1 MLSTNDGYFLT
12 GAILAILVFSMFLLA
27 AGGADAQGD
36 IPHLF
41 AGIAYVDGAR
51 APEGTIIEAASGGAV
66 IGRAAVLEINGDA
79 NYKLHVQRP
88 PGGATEV
95 GFTVG
100 GHPALETATWERG
113 ERSFNFALRASSA
126 PPEPTAAPTPAPTP
140 APQLIQG
147 PPGAAGRAGY
157 PGPPGAAGRA
167 GHPGPSGR
175 TWGRKGEPGPA
186 GADGPQGFQGERGS
200 QGPQG
205 QRGAAGAD
213 GAPGPAG
220 LDGQQGPQG
229 DPGLRGLA
237 GPEGG
242 QGPEGPPGPAGSSGN
257 SGMIAII
264 ALLVAAVTAGYVL
277 WREFAQQKR
286 EAVPQEITGE
296 ETEET
301 SDEEEETP

>member
-1 MLSTNDGYFLT
+1 MLSAKPTRARFPMAVI
-12 GAILAILVFSMFLLA
+12 AILAFSAFLLA
-27 AGGADAQGD
+27 AGGVYAQGD
-36 IPHLF
+36 IPQRF
-41 AGIAYVDGAR
+41 AGVAYIDGERAPDGALVE
-51 APEGTIIEAASGGAV
+51 AVSGGKTLGSTTVAAASP
-66 IGRAAVLEINGDA
+66 DM
-79 NYKLHVQRP
+79 NYMITVGKP
-88 PGGATEV
+88 DSGTEV
-95 GFTVG
+95 RFRVG
-100 GHPALETATWERG
+100 GHRVLETAAWEVG
-113 ERSFNFALRASSA
+113 KISFPFALNAVSVA
-126 PPEPTAAPTPAPTP
+126 PEPTAAPAPTP

-147 PPGAAGRAGY
+147 PQ
-157 PGPPGAAGRA
+157 GPPGQ
-167 GHPGPSGR
+167 PGIQGPQGPP
-175 TWGRKGEPGPA
+175 GEPGIQGPQGEPGNQGPPGPA

-296 ETEET
+296 ETN
-301 SDEEEETP
+301 DEEEETP